1 MHLRVGFPLRSEG
14 HLGRAAALASGHP
27 SYHVDGVNGTA
38 RVSVDLDLPSDWK
51 LLDDFSGLLR
61 GEAEYATEGS
71 PITADELYGGL
82 RCFLRKQRSGTAAE
96 EWCTPAS
103 LEGKQLFPCRQIRVY
118 DNDHLTANSWYSFG
132 NMGEGAVFDVDKDAI
147 TERVLSDLGPCV
159 RCPIL
164 DLDATAEIVARLPE
178 TIDPGRE
185 QSWAYKEGLFERLA
199 RSVRSGGAGVAAAS
213 GTAPGS
219 RNVPQTRYEDVG
231 GMRETIDMIREAV
244 ELPITHP
251 EIFRRLHIRP
261 PKGILF
267 YGPPGTGKTLLE
279 RAVANESGAHFIAV
293 SGPEILNK
301 FWGQSEAKLRS
312 IFSEAKNKAP
322 AIVLFDEIDSFASS
336 RDMMSESFEATLV
349 SQLLSLMDG
358 LNDLGR
364 VCVIATTN
372 RPGALDPAL
381 RRPGRFDHEIE
392 IGLPDAEA
400 RLHILGIHTREMPTD
415 PDLDLDQIAGLTG
428 SYSGADL
435 EALCREAAL
444 VCMRRTINLR
454 DFEKRRASLLG
465 RRDGRL
471 VLPAHQAP
479 PRGLPPSDCPDVL
492 GRLCQPEARHVG
504 VDRLEVPA
512 LHKKCLVKNA
522 HAAVRS
528 HRPVEPLPGG
538 QVRVVRVPGEA
549 LQILEVAPVL
559 DERRSAPVEEELTTE
574 KAFLGMLVEL
584 PEHRTHREAR
594 KKKKRVPPEP
604 DKPTKP

>member
-71 PITADELYGGL
+71 PISADELYGGL
-82 RCFLRKQRSGTAAE
+82 RCFLRKQRSGAAAK

-132 NMGEGAVFDVDKDAI
+132 GMDEGAVFGVNKDAI

-178 TIDPGRE
+178 TIDPGRD
-185 QSWAYKEGLFERLA
+185 QSWAYKEDGDLSGWQVVKTRDGREEAAPREDKEGLFERLA

-261 PKGILF
+261 HKGILF
-267 YGPPGTGKTLLE
+267 YGPPGTGKTLLA
-279 RAVANESGAHFIAV
+279 RAVAHESGAHFVAV
-293 SGPEILNK
+293 SGP
-301 FWGQSEAKLRS
+301 RS
-312 IFSEAKNKAP
+312 QI
-322 AIVLFDEIDSFASS
+322 
-336 RDMMSESFEATLV
+336 
-349 SQLLSLMDG
+349 
-358 LNDLGR
+358 GR
-364 VCVIATTN
+364 
-372 RPGALDPAL
+372 
-381 RRPGRFDHEIE
+381 
-392 IGLPDAEA
+392 
-400 RLHILGIHTREMPTD
+400 
-415 PDLDLDQIAGLTG
+415 
-428 SYSGADL
+428 
-435 EALCREAAL
+435 
-444 VCMRRTINLR
+444 
-454 DFEKRRASLLG
+454 
-465 RRDGRL
+465 
-471 VLPAHQAP
+471 AH
-479 PRGLPPSDCPDVL
+479 V
-492 GRLCQPEARHVG
+492 
-504 VDRLEVPA
+504 
-512 LHKKCLVKNA
+512 
-522 HAAVRS
+522 
-528 HRPVEPLPGG
+528 
-538 QVRVVRVPGEA
+538 
-549 LQILEVAPVL
+549 
-559 DERRSAPVEEELTTE
+559 
-574 KAFLGMLVEL
+574 
-584 PEHRTHREAR
+584 
-594 KKKKRVPPEP
+594 
-604 DKPTKP
+604 

>member
-1 MHLRVGFPLRSEG
+1 MHLRVDFPLRSEG
-14 HLGRAAALASGHP
+14 HLGRAAALASRHP
-27 SYHVDGVNGTA
+27 SYHVEGINGTA

-61 GEAEYATEGS
+61 GEGGAEYATEGN
-71 PITADELYGGL
+71 PISADELYGGL
-82 RCFLRKQRSGTAAE
+82 RCFLRKQRSGAAAK
-96 EWCTPAS
+96 EWCTPGS

-132 NMGEGAVFDVDKDAI
+132 RMGDGAVFGVDKDAI

-178 TIDPGRE
+178 TIDPGRD
-185 QSWAYKEGLFERLA
+185 QSWAYREEGELSSWKVVKTRDGREEAAPRDEREGLFERLA

-261 PKGILF
+261 HKGILF
-267 YGPPGTGKTLLE
+267 YGPPGTGKTLLA

-301 FWGQSEAKLRS
+301 FWGQSEARLRS
-312 IFSEAKNKAP
+312 IFTEARAKAP
-322 AIVLFDEIDSFASS
+322 AIILFDEIDSFASS

-358 LNDLGR
+358 LNNLGR
-364 VCVIATTN
+364 ICVIATTN
-372 RPGALDPAL
+372 RPSALDPAL

-392 IGLPDAEA
+392 VGLPDAEA

-415 PDLDLDQIAGLTG
+415 PDLNLEQIASLTG

-454 DFEKRRASLLG
+454 DFEKRIAS
-465 RRDGRL
+465 
-471 VLPAHQAP
+471 HQ
-479 PRGLPPSDCPDVL
+479 LS
-492 GRLCQPEARHVG
+492 
-504 VDRLEVPA
+504 A
-512 LHKKCLVKNA
+512 LSV
-522 HAAVRS
+522 
-528 HRPVEPLPGG
+528 
-538 QVRVVRVPGEA
+538 
-549 LQILEVAPVL
+549 
-559 DERRSAPVEEELTTE
+559 TTYD
-574 KAFLGMLVEL
+574 F
-584 PEHRTHREAR
+584 RTAM
-594 KKKKRVPPEP
+594 KRVGPSIRR
-604 DKPTKP
+604 

>member
-14 HLGRAAALASGHP
+14 HLGRAAALASRHS
-27 SYHVDGVNGTA
+27 SYHVEGVNGTA
-38 RVSVDLDLPSDWK
+38 RVSVDLDLPSDWR

-61 GEAEYATEGS
+61 GEGDAEYATEGN
-71 PITADELYGGL
+71 PISADELFGGL
-82 RCFLRKQRSGTAAE
+82 RCFLRKQRSGAAAK
-96 EWCTPAS
+96 EWCTPGS
-103 LEGKQLFPCRQIRVY
+103 LADKQLFPCRQIRVY

-132 NMGEGAVFDVDKDAI
+132 EMGEGAVFDVDKDAI

-178 TIDPGRE
+178 RIDPGRDE
-185 QSWAYKEGLFERLA
+185 TWAYREEGDLSSWKVLKTRDGREEAAPQQDKEGLFERLA

-213 GTAPGS
+213 GAAPGS

-231 GMRETIDMIREAV
+231 GMRETIDLIREAV

-261 PKGILF
+261 HKGILF
-267 YGPPGTGKTLLE
+267 YGPPGTGKTLLA

-301 FWGQSEAKLRS
+301 FWGQSEARLRS
-312 IFSEAKNKAP
+312 IFNEARAKAP
-322 AIVLFDEIDSFASS
+322 AIILFDEIDSFASS

-358 LNDLGR
+358 LNSLGR

-372 RPGALDPAL
+372 RPSALDLAL

-392 IGLPDAEA
+392 VGLPDAEA

-415 PDLDLDQIAGLTG
+415 PDLNLEQIASLTG

-454 DFEKRRASLLG
+454 DFEKRIASHQLSALSVTTYDFRTAMKRIG
-465 RRDGRL
+465 PSIRR
-471 VLPAHQAP
+471 
-479 PRGLPPSDCPDVL
+479 
-492 GRLCQPEARHVG
+492 
-504 VDRLEVPA
+504 
-512 LHKKCLVKNA
+512 
-522 HAAVRS
+522 
-528 HRPVEPLPGG
+528 
-538 QVRVVRVPGEA
+538 
-549 LQILEVAPVL
+549 
-559 DERRSAPVEEELTTE
+559 
-574 KAFLGMLVEL
+574 
-584 PEHRTHREAR
+584 
-594 KKKKRVPPEP
+594 
-604 DKPTKP
+604 

>member
-1 MHLRVGFPLRSEG
+1 MNLRVDFPLRSEG
-14 HLGRAAALASGHP
+14 HLGRAAALASRHP
-27 SYHVDGVNGTA
+27 SYHVQGVNGTA
-38 RVSVDLDLPSDWK
+38 RVSVDLDLPSDWQ

-61 GEAEYATEGS
+61 GEDAAEYATEGAS
-71 PITADELYGGL
+71 LSADELFGGL
-82 RCFLRKQRSGTAAE
+82 RCFLRKQRSGTAAR
-96 EWCTPAS
+96 EWCTPRS

-118 DNDHLTANSWYSFG
+118 DNDHLTSNSWYAFG
-132 NMGEGAVFDVDKDAI
+132 KMGDEATFEVNKDAI

-178 TIDPGRE
+178 RIDPSREESWNYREVGDLSGWKVVKTRDGRE
-185 QSWAYKEGLFERLA
+185 EAAPPEDREGLIERLA

-219 RNVPQTRYEDVG
+219 RNVPATSYEDVG
-231 GMRETIDMIREAV
+231 GMRETVDLVREAV

-251 EIFRRLHIRP
+251 EIFRKLHISP
-261 PKGILF
+261 HKGILF
-267 YGPPGTGKTLLE
+267 YGPPGTGKTLLA
-279 RAVANESGAHFIAV
+279 RAVAHESGAHFIAV

-312 IFSEAKNKAP
+312 IFNEARAKAP
-322 AIVLFDEIDSFASS
+322 AIILFDEIDSFASS

-358 LNDLGR
+358 LNSLGR

-372 RPGALDPAL
+372 RPSALDVAL

-415 PDLDLDQIAGLTG
+415 PDLNLKQIAGLTG

-435 EALCREAAL
+435 EGLCREAAL

-454 DFEKRRASLLG
+454 DFEKRIASHQLSALSVTTYDFRTAMKRIG
-465 RRDGRL
+465 PSIRR
-471 VLPAHQAP
+471 
-479 PRGLPPSDCPDVL
+479 
-492 GRLCQPEARHVG
+492 
-504 VDRLEVPA
+504 
-512 LHKKCLVKNA
+512 
-522 HAAVRS
+522 
-528 HRPVEPLPGG
+528 
-538 QVRVVRVPGEA
+538 
-549 LQILEVAPVL
+549 
-559 DERRSAPVEEELTTE
+559 
-574 KAFLGMLVEL
+574 
-584 PEHRTHREAR
+584 
-594 KKKKRVPPEP
+594 
-604 DKPTKP
+604 